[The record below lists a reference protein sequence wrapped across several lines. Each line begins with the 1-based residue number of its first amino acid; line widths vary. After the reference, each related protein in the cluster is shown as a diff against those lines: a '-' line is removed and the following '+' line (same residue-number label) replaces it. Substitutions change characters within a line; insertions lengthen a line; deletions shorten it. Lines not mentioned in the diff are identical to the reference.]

1 MEYGRSFSSYK
12 KRKLEDIMS
21 KLIGNKFSSTVT
33 SLTTSFTSSGTLT
46 TTEHTTSAQY
56 LVIGGGGSGGGGA
69 LAAGQSQWCF
79 GGGGGG
85 GGFRTNVPG
94 ATSGGGASAEP
105 SLTVSASTSY
115 PIVVGAGGAAGTT
128 YTIGHNGHGSSF
140 GPNIDATTSLLI
152 NSNTT
157 DGSTT
162 FTDSS
167 STGHTI
173 TAYGDI
179 HHETDQS
186 KIGNSSLHFD
196 GTGDYLTIPA
206 HDDWDFGTGPYTI
219 ECWIKTSEPGWI
231 INQANNDTGIRFC
244 VGSNGAGSGDQP
256 IQMNEQ
262 VSNSDYN
269 LNGAT
274 NVTDNEW
281 HHIAVTRGSA
291 GSSTKIYLDGTLDA
305 TGAANR
311 NFDNDNVMW
320 IGTRQGHGGRYF
332 TGYIDE
338 LRISKTQRYTGNFD
352 PLRED
357 YIIAIGGGGSA
368 STGQGDV
375 APYAQPHP
383 SGYRFKG
390 QDGGSGG
397 GGGFYDNPGPQP
409 AGRSGA
415 GAPGQGYAGG
425 TGSGGANVGDGGGG
439 GGGAGAVG
447 TSRPSVATGGAGQS
461 SSISGSAVTYAG
473 GGGGSRSCHPQV
485 GTGASGDGGSGGGGN
500 GGKGQDGPQPPS
512 IPGANQATCRT
523 NSAGTVNTGG
533 GGGGNSGAR
542 YNGVHDSVNN
552 RTAPGGH
559 LAVAK
564 AGGSGIVIVKE
575 VVPGS
580 ITTYNGSLW
589 KAGGIWNARDVYKER
604 VKDNWG

>member
-1 MEYGRSFSSYK
+1 
-12 KRKLEDIMS
+12 MS

-46 TTEHTTSAQY
+46 TSDHTTSAQY
-56 LVIGGGGSGGGGA
+56 LVVGGGGA
-69 LAAGQSQWCF
+69 GGGGTLGGIGGHWCF
-79 GGGGGG
+79 GGGGGA

-94 ATSGGGASAEP
+94 ATSGRGASAEP
-105 SLTVSASTSY
+105 SLPVSAATSY
-115 PIVVGAGGAAGTT
+115 PIVVGAGGAGGVS
-128 YTIGHNGHGSSF
+128 YTMGHNGHGSSF

-157 DGSTT
+157 DSSTT

-219 ECWIKTSEPGWI
+219 ECWIKCSEPGWI
-231 INQANNDTGIRFC
+231 INQANTDTGIRFC

-262 VSNSDYN
+262 VSNGDAN

-281 HHIAVTRGSA
+281 HHIAVTRGDA
-291 GSSTKIYLDGTLDA
+291 GTNTKIYLDGTLDA
-305 TGAANR
+305 TGSTTSR
-311 NFDNDNVMW
+311 NFDNNNIMY
-320 IGTRQGHGGRYF
+320 IGTRYGHGGNYF
-332 TGYIDE
+332 QGYIDE

-357 YIIAIGGGGSA
+357 YIIALGGGGSCSA
-368 STGQGDV
+368 SQAPA
-375 APYAQPHP
+375 APYSQPDP
-383 SGYRFKG
+383 GGSPTLTKG
-390 QDGGSGG
+390 QNGGSGG
-397 GGGFYDNPGPQP
+397 GGGFYNNPGPAP
-409 AGRSGA
+409 GA
-415 GAPGQGYAGG
+415 RVGTGSTGQGYDGG

-439 GGGAGAVG
+439 GGGAGAAG
-447 TSRPSVATGGAGQS
+447 SNFSVAHGGAGQS
-461 SSISGSAVTYAG
+461 SSISGSTVTYAG
-473 GGGGSRSCHPQV
+473 GGGGARSCHPQV
-485 GTGASGDGGSGGGGN
+485 GTTAAGDGGSGGGGN

-512 IPGANQATCRT
+512 IPGSNQPTCR
-523 NSAGTVNTGG
+523 SAGTGTVNTGG
-533 GGGGNSGAR
+533 GGGGNGGAR
-542 YNGVHDSVNN
+542 YNGVHASVADKS
-552 RTAPGGH
+552 APGGH
-559 LAVAK
+559 LANAA

-580 ITTYNGSLW
+580 VTTYSGSIW
-589 KAGGIWNARDVYKER
+589 KAGGIWNAKDVYKER
-604 VKDNWG
+604 VKDNWK